1 MKRRAQPSAPGP
13 HSVLLFARFSYA
25 HVGPGRDDFERIDNS
40 SDIAQHAVGEITC
53 ITAGAPGV
61 GRWTYRI
68 AGINA
73 MGVWAEEISC
83 TVRELSPAEVV

>member
-1 MKRRAQPSAPGP
+1 MKKRALGP

-53 ITAGAPGV
+53 IKAPVSLRGTLA
-61 GRWTYRI
+61 RLR
-68 AGINA
+68 
-73 MGVWAEEISC
+73 S
-83 TVRELSPAEVV
+83 